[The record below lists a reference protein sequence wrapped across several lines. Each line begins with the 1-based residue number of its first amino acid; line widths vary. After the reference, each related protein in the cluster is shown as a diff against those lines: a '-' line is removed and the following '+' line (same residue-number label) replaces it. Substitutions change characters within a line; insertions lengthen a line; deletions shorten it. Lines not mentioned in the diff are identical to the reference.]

1 VSDTHTIS
9 LNQVDSE
16 TSFTGFPQ
24 DASSSNSWW
33 DNAIASDPASRI
45 PPPREP
51 LPHWSNRSEHPP
63 LPSTFIDTLAPGQST
78 FGLVP
83 NAITRQ
89 LPTDPRIPETE
100 DNSEEDDPLVSA
112 VRNEPFRMMT
122 NREENR
128 RLRQEGHAAAPSS
141 HYENTP
147 SDYDDSRKSKR
158 AKTTPGD
165 SAYDAAGRL
174 VRKKGDTSGMFLD
187 PVQLGFVTEEQG
199 RAMFDQYVQ
208 AFQLQRDKCGYAHF
222 RYMRYSHPFIP
233 VMDPIYDTWER

>member
-1 VSDTHTIS
+1 MSDTCTIS
-9 LNQVDSE
+9 LTEVDSD
-16 TSFTGFPQ
+16 TSFTGYPQ

-33 DNAIASDPASRI
+33 ENAIATDTPSRN
-45 PPPREP
+45 PPHHEAQPQ
-51 LPHWSNRSEHPP
+51 WSNRSDHRP
-63 LPSTFIDTLAPGQST
+63 LPSNFIDGLAPGQST
-78 FGLVP
+78 FGIVP
-83 NAITRQ
+83 SAINRQ

-174 VRKKGDTSGMFLD
+174 VRKKGDTSGTFLD

-199 RAMFDQYVQ
+199 RAMFDQYVMSQ
-208 AFQLQRDKCGYAHF
+208 DIMG
-222 RYMRYSHPFIP
+222 I
-233 VMDPIYDTWER
+233 

>member
-1 VSDTHTIS
+1 MSFNCTIS
-9 LNQVDSE
+9 LIKVDSE
-16 TSFTGFPQ
+16 TPFTGFRP
-24 DASSSNSWW
+24 DPSSSNSWW
-33 DNAIASDPASRI
+33 ENAIASDSASRI
-45 PPPREP
+45 PPPQET
-51 LPHWSNRSEHPP
+51 LPPWSSRSGNHP
-63 LPSTFIDTLAPGQST
+63 LPSNFIDGLAPGQST
-78 FGLVP
+78 FGIVP
-83 NAITRQ
+83 DTRLRQ

-174 VRKKGDTSGMFLD
+174 VKKKGDTSGTFLD
-187 PVQLGFVTEEQG
+187 PVQLGFVTEDQG
-199 RAMFDQYVQ
+199 RAMFDQYVTSQ
-208 AFQLQRDKCGYAHF
+208 
-222 RYMRYSHPFIP
+222 SHDGSIK
-233 VMDPIYDTWER
+233 VC

>member
-1 VSDTHTIS
+1 V
-9 LNQVDSE
+9 
-16 TSFTGFPQ
+16 
-24 DASSSNSWW
+24 
-33 DNAIASDPASRI
+33 
-45 PPPREP
+45 
-51 LPHWSNRSEHPP
+51 
-63 LPSTFIDTLAPGQST
+63 PSTI
-78 FGLVP
+78 
-83 NAITRQ
+83 NRQ

-174 VRKKGDTSGMFLD
+174 VRKKGDTSGTFLD

-199 RAMFDQYVQ
+199 RAMFDQYVMSQ
-208 AFQLQRDKCGYAHF
+208 DMMG
-222 RYMRYSHPFIP
+222 I
-233 VMDPIYDTWER
+233 

>member
-1 VSDTHTIS
+1 
-9 LNQVDSE
+9 
-16 TSFTGFPQ
+16 
-24 DASSSNSWW
+24 
-33 DNAIASDPASRI
+33 
-45 PPPREP
+45 
-51 LPHWSNRSEHPP
+51 
-63 LPSTFIDTLAPGQST
+63 
-78 FGLVP
+78 
-83 NAITRQ
+83 
-89 LPTDPRIPETE
+89 
-100 DNSEEDDPLVSA
+100 
-112 VRNEPFRMMT
+112 MMT

-174 VRKKGDTSGMFLD
+174 VRKKGDTSGTFLD
-187 PVQLGFVTEEQG
+187 PVQLGFVTEDQG
-199 RAMFDQYVQ
+199 RAMFDQYVTIQ
-208 AFQLQRDKCGYAHF
+208 DMLGTNMHADL

>member
-1 VSDTHTIS
+1 MS
-9 LNQVDSE
+9 LTQVDSE
-16 TSFTGFPQ
+16 TPFTEFPQ
-24 DASSSNSWW
+24 NASSSNSWW
-33 DNAIASDPASRI
+33 VNAVNSDPASRI
-45 PPPREP
+45 PPPREA
-51 LPHWSNRSEHPP
+51 LPQWSNRSDNRP
-63 LPSTFIDTLAPGQST
+63 LTSNFIEGLAPGQSA

-83 NAITRQ
+83 SSIARQ
-89 LPTDPRIPETE
+89 LPTDPLIPETE

-128 RLRQEGHAAAPSS
+128 RLRQEGHAAPPSS

-147 SDYDDSRKSKR
+147 SDFDDSRKSKR

-199 RAMFDQYVQ
+199 RAMFDQYVWGFQ
-208 AFQLQRDKCGYAHF
+208 AKGVVMLTLGICGTHILSSLSWTLF
-222 RYMRYSHPFIP
+222 TILGKGKS
-233 VMDPIYDTWER
+233 

>member
-1 VSDTHTIS
+1 
-9 LNQVDSE
+9 
-16 TSFTGFPQ
+16 
-24 DASSSNSWW
+24 
-33 DNAIASDPASRI
+33 
-45 PPPREP
+45 
-51 LPHWSNRSEHPP
+51 
-63 LPSTFIDTLAPGQST
+63 
-78 FGLVP
+78 
-83 NAITRQ
+83 
-89 LPTDPRIPETE
+89 
-100 DNSEEDDPLVSA
+100 
-112 VRNEPFRMMT
+112 MMT

-174 VRKKGDTSGMFLD
+174 VRKKGDTSGTFLD

-199 RAMFDQYVQ
+199 RAMFDQYVWVRKNM
-208 AFQLQRDKCGYAHF
+208 AIIYRDTDF

>member
-1 VSDTHTIS
+1 VSSTRTIS
-9 LNQVDSE
+9 LTKEDPE
-16 TSFTGFPQ
+16 TAFTGFPQ

-33 DNAIASDPASRI
+33 ENAIASDPASRI
-45 PPPREP
+45 PPPREA
-51 LPHWSNRSEHPP
+51 LPQWSNRSDNRP
-63 LPSTFIDTLAPGQST
+63 LPSNFIEGLAPGQSA
-78 FGLVP
+78 FGIVP
-83 NAITRQ
+83 NSIARQ
-89 LPTDPRIPETE
+89 LPTDPLIPETE

-128 RLRQEGHAAAPSS
+128 RLRQEGHAAPPSS
-141 HYENTP
+141 HYENSP

-174 VRKKGDTSGMFLD
+174 VRKKGDTSGTFLD

-199 RAMFDQYVQ
+199 RAMFDQYVWGIQ
-208 AFQLQRDKCGYAHF
+208 NMGVLICLL
-222 RYMRYSHPFIP
+222 
-233 VMDPIYDTWER
+233 